1 MLIVL
6 FSMLFEQAKHALLAL
21 GQGLASHVIVE
32 VEVRSEVSS
41 SSLTNLLPLLLL
53 GLSLQPR
60 PAGDHQ
66 RPDQDEEDGG
76 QETGADD
83 DQQHVPLQ
91 EAHRRGGSI
100 LGSQSSWVTSSAT
113 NRSIGS
119 TTGCTITEKATTRA
133 FSWLKAPT
141 SLAYTI
147 QALF

>member
-41 SSLTNLLPLLLL
+41 SLTILLPLLLL

-83 DQQHVPLQ
+83 DQQHVPLHK
-91 EAHRRGGSI
+91 AHRRGGSI
-100 LGSQSSWVTSSAT
+100 LGSQSSWVTSSASKSSI
-113 NRSIGS
+113 RSKSEGS
-119 TTGCTITEKATTRA
+119 
-133 FSWLKAPT
+133 
-141 SLAYTI
+141 
-147 QALF
+147 

>member
-41 SSLTNLLPLLLL
+41 SLTILLPLLLL

-83 DQQHVPLQ
+83 DQQHVPLH

-119 TTGCTITEKATTRA
+119 TTGCTITEKAPTRA
-133 FSWLKAPT
+133 
-141 SLAYTI
+141 
-147 QALF
+147 